1 MRAMHVALLLTTT
14 LLVLVSGP
22 AVAEKDFGSWWY
34 DGKAELNGYSL
45 EISRYGQT
53 RAGHSVM
60 IYVTEPFSESRRV
73 KVNDHTRNP
82 DDTFGAF
89 KLNLVR
95 DFQTGIYD
103 YNTMV
108 STFVRDNTFEPVK
121 VSFTSAEWC
130 GHVYEELVFEEQSV
144 RGNYFSYF
152 EGESGIVDLGYPRGG
167 VTEDNLF
174 ILLRGLRDD
183 YLQPGESQTVDYLP
197 GVFYSR
203 LAHERMEWTKARISR
218 SRNPETIDVPAGE
231 FETIVYE
238 IEIDGDRSGT
248 FYIEAAYP
256 HRIVRWSLL
265 PDIKGELAGSAR
277 LAYWG
282 LNGEGQESYLELI
295 GLAP

>member
-1 MRAMHVALLLTTT
+1 MRTMLVALFLAAMALA
-14 LLVLVSGP
+14 LAPGP
-22 AVAEKDFGSWWY
+22 AAAEKDFGSWWY
-34 DGKAELNGYSL
+34 DGKAELNGYNL
-45 EISRYGQT
+45 EVSRYGEART
-53 RAGHSVM
+53 GHSVM

-82 DDTFGAF
+82 DDTFGAL

-108 STFVRDNTFEPVK
+108 STFVRDSSFEPVK

-130 GHVYEELVFEEQSV
+130 GHVYEELVFDED
-144 RGNYFSYF
+144 RIHGNYFSYF
-152 EGESGIVDLGYPRGG
+152 EDESGLVDIGYPRGG

-174 ILLRGLRDD
+174 ILLRGLRED
-183 YLQPGESQTVDYLP
+183 YLQPGESTTVDYLP
-197 GVFYSR
+197 GLFYSR
-203 LAHERMEWTKARISR
+203 LAHQEMEWTKARIER
-218 SRNPETIDVPAGE
+218 SGDTETISVAAGE
-231 FETIVYE
+231 FETIVYKVD
-238 IEIDGDRSGT
+238 IGGDRDGT
-248 FYIEAAYP
+248 FYIESAYP

-282 LNGEGQESYLELI
+282 LNAEGQESYLEEI
-295 GLAP
+295 GLGR

>member
-1 MRAMHVALLLTTT
+1 MRIELIAMLLAVTALTVAP
-14 LLVLVSGP
+14 GP
-22 AVAEKDFGSWWY
+22 AAAEKDFGSWWY

-53 RAGHSVM
+53 RTGHGVM

-73 KVNDHTRNP
+73 KVNDHTKNP
-82 DDTFGAF
+82 ADTFGAF

-108 STFVRDNTFEPVK
+108 SIFVRDSNFEPVK

-130 GHVYEELVFEEQSV
+130 GHVYAELVFEEDRV

-152 EGESGIVDLGYPRGG
+152 EGESGVVDIAYPRGG

-183 YLQPGESQTVDYLP
+183 YLQPGESRTVDYLP

-203 LAHERMEWTKARISR
+203 LAHNETEWTSARISR
-218 SRNPETIDVPAGE
+218 ASVTEMVAVVAGE
-231 FETIVYE
+231 FEAIVYT
-238 IEIDGDRSGT
+238 IDIDGDRDGT

-256 HRIVRWSLL
+256 HRIVKWSLL

-282 LNGEGQESYLELI
+282 LNGEGQESYLEEI
-295 GLAP
+295 GLGP